1 MKRIVWTFG
10 LIAGGILS
18 VMMLATM
25 PFIDQIGDKAEVLGY
40 TTMVVAFLMV
50 FFGIRTYRD
59 NVLGG
64 SIAFGK
70 AFQVGILI
78 TVVASMCYVATWEVL
93 FFEGPSNFGEK
104 FSAKMMEKAK
114 TSGGNRQQIDAEVA
128 RMKRFQ
134 ELYRNPFINSAMT
147 FVEPFPV
154 GLVITL
160 ACAGILK
167 RKRREPGASAAAE
180 RAVTAM

>member
-10 LIAGGILS
+10 LISGGILS
-18 VMMLATM
+18 VMMLISM
-25 PFIDQIGDKAEVLGY
+25 SFIDQIGDKAEILGY

-78 TVVASMCYVATWEVL
+78 TVIASLCYVATWEVL
-93 FFEGPSNFGEK
+93 FFKGPSNFGERY
-104 FSAKMMEKAK
+104 SAKMLEKAK
-114 TSGGNRQQIDAEVA
+114 TSGASQQQIDAEVA
-128 RMKRFQ
+128 RMKKFQ
-134 ELYRNPFINSAMT
+134 EL
-147 FVEPFPV
+147 
-154 GLVITL
+154 
-160 ACAGILK
+160 
-167 RKRREPGASAAAE
+167 
-180 RAVTAM
+180 